1 MKIKYLTAG
10 ESHGPELTAIVEG
23 IPSNFEVTKEYI
35 DKFLLRRQKTLGSGG
50 RMNIEKDQVL
60 ITSGVVNK
68 LTTGGP
74 IALKIINK
82 DWQNWKGKEIEPYV
96 VPRPGHADLVGT
108 LKYNHDDIRLTLER
122 ASARETAIRCA
133 VGAIAHQIL
142 SQLNIQ
148 LVGFVSSIGGQSFNP
163 TNITDITSF
172 KNLIEQSDV
181 SCPDKN
187 AADLMIKEIKDAR
200 KKKDTLGGAI
210 TCVAINYPP
219 GCGSYVQFDRKL
231 DAKISS
237 SMISVQSVKAVEIGN
252 GFEASKKYGT
262 EVQDQIKLDNNKIK
276 RISNNLGGFEG
287 GMSTGEPIMVTS
299 YLKPIS
305 TTLTPI
311 KSVDLHSGKE
321 TETIY
326 ERSDTCAVPRA
337 VPIFEGVL
345 SLDLLNSLIEKTG
358 GDSKNE
364 IAKRVDNLQNYN
376 IEDFE
381 LSNKKWTMGYE
392 NE

>member
-35 DKFLLRRQKTLGSGG
+35 DKFLLRRRKTLGSGG

-82 DWQNWKGKEIEPYV
+82 DWQNWKDKEIEPYV

-108 LKYNHDDIRLTLER
+108 LKYNHDDIRHTLER

-163 TNITDITSF
+163 TNIADITSF

-210 TCVAINYPP
+210 TCIAINYPP

-262 EVQDQIKLDNNKIK
+262 EIQDQIKLDNNKIK

-358 GDSKNE
+358 GDSKDE
-364 IAKRVDNLQNYN
+364 IAKRVANLQNYN

>member
-82 DWQNWKGKEIEPYV
+82 DWQNWKDKEIEPYV

-108 LKYNHDDIRLTLER
+108 LKYNHDDIRHTLER

-163 TNITDITSF
+163 TNIADITSF

-210 TCVAINYPP
+210 TCIAINYPP

-321 TETIY
+321 TVTIY

-358 GDSKNE
+358 GDSKDE

>member
-82 DWQNWKGKEIEPYV
+82 DWQNWKDKEIEPYV

-108 LKYNHDDIRLTLER
+108 LKYNHDDIRHTLER

-210 TCVAINYPP
+210 TCIAINYPP

-276 RISNNLGGFEG
+276 RISNTLGGFEG

-311 KSVDLHSGKE
+311 KSIDLHSGKE

-358 GDSKNE
+358 GDSKDE

>member
-82 DWQNWKGKEIEPYV
+82 DWQNWKDKEIEPYV

-108 LKYNHDDIRLTLER
+108 LKYNHDDIRHTLER

-148 LVGFVSSIGGQSFNP
+148 LVGFVSSIGSQSFNP
-163 TNITDITSF
+163 TNIADITSF

-358 GDSKNE
+358 GDSKDE

>member
-82 DWQNWKGKEIEPYV
+82 DWQNWKDKEIEPYV

-108 LKYNHDDIRLTLER
+108 LKYNHDDIRHTLER

-163 TNITDITSF
+163 TNIADITSF

-210 TCVAINYPP
+210 TCIAINYPP

-358 GDSKNE
+358 GDSKDE
-364 IAKRVDNLQNYN
+364 IAKRVANLQNYN

>member
-82 DWQNWKGKEIEPYV
+82 DWQNWKDKEIEPYV

-108 LKYNHDDIRLTLER
+108 LKYNHDDIRHTLER

-210 TCVAINYPP
+210 TCIAINYPP
-219 GCGSYVQFDRKL
+219 GCGSYVHFDRKL

-358 GDSKNE
+358 GDSKDE
-364 IAKRVDNLQNYN
+364 IAKRVDDLQNYN

>member
-82 DWQNWKGKEIEPYV
+82 DWQNWKDKEIEPYV

-108 LKYNHDDIRLTLER
+108 LKYNHDDIRHTLER

-358 GDSKNE
+358 GDSKDE

-381 LSNKKWTMGYE
+381 LSNKKWSMGYE

>member
-82 DWQNWKGKEIEPYV
+82 DWQNWKDKEIEPYV

-108 LKYNHDDIRLTLER
+108 LKYNHDDIRHTLER

-163 TNITDITSF
+163 TNIADITSF

-358 GDSKNE
+358 GDSKDE
-364 IAKRVDNLQNYN
+364 IAKRVANLQNYN

>member
-10 ESHGPELTAIVEG
+10 ESHGPELTAIIEG
-23 IPSNFEVTKEYI
+23 VPSNFTVTKEYI
-35 DKFLLRRQKTLGSGG
+35 DKFLSRRQKTLGSGG
-50 RMNIEKDQVL
+50 RMNIEKDKVL
-60 ITSGVVNK
+60 ITSGVVNN

-74 IALKIINK
+74 IALKIINQ
-82 DWQNWKGKEIEPYV
+82 DWQNWKNKEIDPYV

-148 LVGFVSSIGGQSFNP
+148 LVGFVSSIGSQSFNP
-163 TNITDITSF
+163 GGISDITSF
-172 KNLIEQSDV
+172 KNLIEQSNV
-181 SCPDKN
+181 SCPDED
-187 AADLMIKEIKDAR
+187 ASDLMIKEIKDAR

-210 TCVAINYPP
+210 TCIAINYPP
-219 GCGSYVQFDRKL
+219 GCGSYVHFDRKL

-237 SMISVQSVKAVEIGN
+237 SMISIQSVKAVEVGN
-252 GFEASKKYGT
+252 GIEASKKHGT
-262 EVQDQIKLDNNKIK
+262 EVQDQMKLDNKKIK

-311 KSVDLHSGKE
+311 NSVDLHSGKE

-345 SLDLLNSLIEKTG
+345 SLDLLNSLLEKTG
-358 GDSKNE
+358 GDSKDE
-364 IAKRVDNLQNYN
+364 IAKRVADLQNYN
-376 IEDFE
+376 IEDFN
-381 LSNKKWTMGYE
+381 LSNKKWKMGYE

>member
-82 DWQNWKGKEIEPYV
+82 DWQNWKDKEIEPYV

-108 LKYNHDDIRLTLER
+108 LKYNHDDIRHTLER

-133 VGAIAHQIL
+133 IGAIAHQIL

-148 LVGFVSSIGGQSFNP
+148 LVGFVSSIGSQSFNP
-163 TNITDITSF
+163 TNIADITSF

-358 GDSKNE
+358 GDSKDE

>member
-23 IPSNFEVTKEYI
+23 IPSNFQVSKEYI
-35 DKFLLRRQKTLGSGG
+35 DKFLSRRQKTLGSGG

-60 ITSGVVNK
+60 ITSGVVNN

-82 DWQNWKGKEIEPYV
+82 DWKNWKNKEIEPYV

-148 LVGFVSSIGGQSFNP
+148 LVGFVSSIGSQSFNP
-163 TNITDITSF
+163 KSISDITSF
-172 KNLIEQSDV
+172 KNLIEQSEV
-181 SCPDKN
+181 SCPDKD
-187 AADLMIKEIKDAR
+187 AADLMIREIKDAR

-210 TCVAINYPP
+210 SCIAINYPP
-219 GCGSYVQFDRKL
+219 GCGSYVHFDRKL

-252 GFEASKKYGT
+252 GFEASKKHGT
-262 EVQDQIKLDNNKIK
+262 EVQDQMKRDNKKIK

-345 SLDLLNSLIEKTG
+345 SLDLLNSLLEKTG
-358 GDSKNE
+358 GDSKDE
-364 IAKRVDNLQNYN
+364 IAKRVDELQNYN
-376 IEDFE
+376 IDNFQ
-381 LSNKKWTMGYE
+381 LSNKKWKMGYE

>member
-82 DWQNWKGKEIEPYV
+82 DWQNWKDKEIEPYV

-163 TNITDITSF
+163 TNIADITSF

-210 TCVAINYPP
+210 TCIAINYPP

-358 GDSKNE
+358 GDSKDE

>member
-82 DWQNWKGKEIEPYV
+82 DWQNWKDKEIEPYV

-108 LKYNHDDIRLTLER
+108 LKYNHDDIRHTLER

-148 LVGFVSSIGGQSFNP
+148 LVGFVSSIGSQSFNP
-163 TNITDITSF
+163 TNIDDITYF

-358 GDSKNE
+358 GDSKDE

>member
-50 RMNIEKDQVL
+50 RMNIEKDRVL

-74 IALKIINK
+74 IALKIINQ
-82 DWQNWKGKEIEPYV
+82 DWQNWKDKEIEPYV

-210 TCVAINYPP
+210 TCIAINYPP

-358 GDSKNE
+358 GDSKDE